1 METPTRG
8 EVIID
13 GRNLS
18 RMREGQVPHH
28 RRKVGVVFQNHQ
40 LLFDRTV
47 FDNVAL
53 PLLIAGTSPRET
65 GRRVRAAL
73 DKVGLLGKEK
83 LNPIQLSG
91 GEQQRVGIARAVVNK
106 PPILLADEPTGNLDP
121 ELSAEI
127 MNLFCQFQQVGVTVL
142 IATHDIDLVERMGN
156 RRLILQQGQMVAGNQ
171 ASDELSAT
179 RVSLM
184 SATQQRPNSQRPGP
198 QRKTQNSQGASEAKV
213 AGTQVLG
220 AWYRNHQMVAVES
233 LAKLL
238 AAPASSLMT
247 WLVIAIALTLPGA
260 LFMAVD
266 NLQQLSGHFE
276 TSGRMTVF
284 LEQGIDEEQANAM
297 QQQLSVLHSVS
308 NADYVS
314 AEEALEEFKEYS
326 GLADALT
333 YLDENP
339 LPAVIL
345 VEPPLGL
352 SKQELEG
359 LVDKIQS
366 FPAGRKCSGGY
377 GLGRATVSFISLG
390 SAFSAGGWR
399 SISTGDRAGG
409 RQYHSSGHR
418 RPY

>member
-1 METPTRG
+1 
-8 EVIID
+8 
-13 GRNLS
+13 
-18 RMREGQVPHH
+18 
-28 RRKVGVVFQNHQ
+28 
-40 LLFDRTV
+40 
-47 FDNVAL
+47 
-53 PLLIAGTSPRET
+53 
-65 GRRVRAAL
+65 
-73 DKVGLLGKEK
+73 
-83 LNPIQLSG
+83 
-91 GEQQRVGIARAVVNK
+91 
-106 PPILLADEPTGNLDP
+106 
-121 ELSAEI
+121 
-127 MNLFCQFQQVGVTVL
+127 
-142 IATHDIDLVERMGN
+142 
-156 RRLILQQGQMVAGNQ
+156 
-171 ASDELSAT
+171 
-179 RVSLM
+179 M
-184 SATQQRPNSQRPGP
+184 SATQHRATQQKNTA
-198 QRKTQNSQGASEAKV
+198 QRKSQSSQGASEAKV

-308 NADYVS
+308 HADYVS
-314 AEEALEEFKEYS
+314 AEDALEEFKAYS

-352 SKQELEG
+352 SKQELEA
-359 LVDKIQS
+359 LVAKIQS
-366 FPAGRKCSGGY
+366 YQQVDSVQVDMAWVERLLALLALGQRLVLVVGALLALAIVLVVGNTIRLAIAARTDEIRVVKLVGGTNAY
-377 GLGRATVSFISLG
+377 V
-390 SAFSAGGWR
+390 
-399 SISTGDRAGG
+399 
-409 RQYHSSGHR
+409 R
-418 RPY
+418 RPFLYTGLWYGFVGGVLAWLMLALCWLLLQGPVADIASLYGADFRLQPLPFGPAFWLIISASLLGLIGSWWSVQRHLTQIEP

>member
-1 METPTRG
+1 
-8 EVIID
+8 
-13 GRNLS
+13 
-18 RMREGQVPHH
+18 
-28 RRKVGVVFQNHQ
+28 
-40 LLFDRTV
+40 
-47 FDNVAL
+47 
-53 PLLIAGTSPRET
+53 
-65 GRRVRAAL
+65 
-73 DKVGLLGKEK
+73 
-83 LNPIQLSG
+83 
-91 GEQQRVGIARAVVNK
+91 
-106 PPILLADEPTGNLDP
+106 
-121 ELSAEI
+121 
-127 MNLFCQFQQVGVTVL
+127 
-142 IATHDIDLVERMGN
+142 
-156 RRLILQQGQMVAGNQ
+156 
-171 ASDELSAT
+171 
-179 RVSLM
+179 M

-198 QRKTQNSQGASEAKV
+198 QRKAQNNQGASEAKV

-366 FPAGRKCSGGY
+366 FQQVDSVQVDMAWVERLLALLALGQRLVLVVGALLALAIVLVVGNTIRLAIAARTDEIRVVKLVGGTNAY
-377 GLGRATVSFISLG
+377 V
-390 SAFSAGGWR
+390 
-399 SISTGDRAGG
+399 
-409 RQYHSSGHR
+409 R
-418 RPY
+418 RPFLYTGLWYGFVGGVLAWLMLALCWLLLQGPVADIAGLYGADFRLHPLPFGPAFWLIISASLLGLMGSWWSVQRHLTQIEP